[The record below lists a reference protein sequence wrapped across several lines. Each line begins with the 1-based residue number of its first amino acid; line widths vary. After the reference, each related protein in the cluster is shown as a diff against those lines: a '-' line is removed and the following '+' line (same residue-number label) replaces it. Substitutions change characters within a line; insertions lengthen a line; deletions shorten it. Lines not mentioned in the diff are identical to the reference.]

1 MSRDYPWGSK
11 FPSQRRQ
18 EVKAKLRVLEN
29 KKERLAE
36 KVAGFTASADML
48 REALNKKIESAKSDL
63 LEVERFLA
71 AKELASVSIKDLSPR
86 MAEAFARLTAGGFSM
101 DDIAAKI
108 EKIES
113 DVVAGS
119 QNGESKDA

>member
-18 EVKAKLRVLEN
+18 EVRAKLRGLEN

-36 KVAGFTASADML
+36 KVAGFMASADMF
-48 REALNKKIESAKSDL
+48 REAIDKKINSAKSDL

-108 EKIES
+108 ERIES
-113 DVVAGS
+113 DAVAGS
-119 QNGESKDA
+119 PDGGKKDA